1 MTAQPQ
7 TFPLLDPRLVY
18 AVDAFTSA
26 AMGAALL
33 AVAEPLTELA
43 GWPLPAGFL
52 WTIGL
57 LLLPW
62 AAFNAWVARTA
73 RPASAVVRG
82 NIAGDIAWVLGSAT
96 LVLLHAP
103 SLSPIGLALLVGQGI
118 AVAGVLAVKLAGARF
133 LA

>member
-1 MTAQPQ
+1 MTTQPQ
-7 TFPLLDPRLVY
+7 TFHLLDPRLVY
-18 AVDAFTSA
+18 AVDAFASA
-26 AMGAALL
+26 AMGVALL

-43 GWPLPAGFL
+43 GWSLPAGFL

-73 RPASAVVRG
+73 RPARAVIRG

-103 SLSPIGLALLVGQGI
+103 GLSLIGLALLVGQGM